1 MQIIDEETYLTIN
14 GASRQDIGDSA
25 LHKNR
30 GNNSDK
36 TWTKIINRQR
46 DKDINLCI
54 RREKLR
60 KEYQAKV
67 ERGELRP
74 PTRTEKLI
82 EIARGHI
89 DNESVRAAR
98 RLLIKRGVTY

>member
-1 MQIIDEETYLTIN
+1 MKVRLFIDNWNCGIITVSLKQAKKLAEL
-14 GASRQDIGDSA
+14 
-25 LHKNR
+25 
-30 GNNSDK
+30 
-36 TWTKIINRQR
+36 NRQR

-89 DNESVRAAR
+89 DNESVKAAR